1 MAFAA
6 AHFAPRRKNDAPPE
20 ELVFGLHIW
29 DWFVELHNSRQSGF
43 AANPISFG
51 EIESFCRLTG
61 AAINPWELSVIRRMD
76 QVTLSIINRTGKPD
90 TVDRQTTAAD
100 VAEAKLRIRGAAR
113 NRRVVKRSSET

>member
-1 MAFAA
+1 
-6 AHFAPRRKNDAPPE
+6 
-20 ELVFGLHIW
+20 
-29 DWFVELHNSRQSGF
+29 
-43 AANPISFG
+43 
-51 EIESFCRLTG
+51 
-61 AAINPWELSVIRRMD
+61 MD